1 MAIILK
7 PNTYL
12 QGMLWQIKPKTK
24 VDTVNMSPMLNSVQ
38 TETVDTHEFTSGET
52 PSGIAIALPLS
63 DSSEVISDAKQMTCN
78 STIGSNFMRMG
89 FAYTALTTIKG
100 SYQVHFSTPPARTP
114 TATWSIDGNT
124 QYLSRGANTTDE
136 LFNAVANSEEYT
148 FIADNQAG
156 EESFIDS
163 KSYDNI
169 NRSSLKDGLLIDY
182 SQSSIVMYPW
192 IRKTT
197 GEWPGGAIEEYL
209 ESSYRP
215 KEEDVFCEWN
225 NGSAVNRLPPYENW
239 NTHNISG
246 KIRQGPYMW
255 YNNESGLPDS
265 EPVQNHFI
273 PIIPSWTYSFYCR
286 VTKLNSYDYQVDYE
300 LPVRYIQLAAAKA
313 VNSLTPNN
321 VIRSDSYGWKDV
333 ASKVTITLQA
343 GTFDE
348 SIEQLS
354 YSLDSSGNLTQ
365 DVINNYPISIEQND
379 LITMDALWD
388 SNKWVERMPK
398 YLLTE
403 YKKGKYVLECTV
415 KADWALINNI
425 GINTEIQVKLQN
437 GQFISKNDSI
447 VTFAVKTIEK
457 SFKNSEFV
465 YNLRMLEV

>member
-1 MAIILK
+1 MSIILK

-24 VDTVNMSPMLNSVQ
+24 VDTVNMSPILNSVK
-38 TETVDTHEFTSGET
+38 TEVVDTHELTSGKT
-52 PSGIAIALPLS
+52 PSGTAITLPLADS
-63 DSSEVISDAKQMTCN
+63 DNAASAGKLMSCSR
-78 STIGSNFMRMG
+78 STSTWFAVMG
-89 FAYTALTTIKG
+89 YARTSLTTIKG

-124 QYLSRGANTTDE
+124 QYLSRGAKTVDE
-136 LFNAVANSEEYT
+136 INNSGVNNSEVCT
-148 FIADNQAG
+148 FIKNNKAG
-156 EESFIDS
+156 EESFVGS
-163 KSYDNI
+163 KSYDNV
-169 NRSSLKDGLLIDY
+169 NRSSFKEGLLMDY

-197 GEWPGGAIEEYL
+197 GEWPGGIIAEYL
-209 ESSYRP
+209 TSSYRP
-215 KEEDVFCEWN
+215 KEADIFCEWN
-225 NGSAVNRLPPYENW
+225 NGSDADWLPPYENW
-239 NTHNISG
+239 NTYNLSD
-246 KIRQGPYMW
+246 KIRQGPYTW
-255 YNNESGLPDS
+255 RAAAGS
-265 EPVQNHFI
+265 EPAQNHFI
-273 PIIPSWTYSFYCR
+273 PLIPSWTYSFYCR

-300 LPVRYIQLAAAKA
+300 LPVRYFQVAAAKA
-313 VNSLTPNN
+313 VGS
-321 VIRSDSYGWKDV
+321 VIHSTEIRRDSYGWKDV
-333 ASKVTITLQA
+333 ASKITITLQA

-348 SIEQLS
+348 SVEQLS

-365 DVINNYPISIEQND
+365 DVINDYPISIEQND
-379 LITMDALWD
+379 LVTMDAMWG
-388 SNKWVERMPK
+388 SEKWVERMPK

-437 GQFISKNDSI
+437 GQFISKNGSTT
-447 VTFAVKTIEK
+447 TFAVKTIEK

>member
-24 VDTVNMSPMLNSVQ
+24 IDTVNMSPILNSVK
-38 TETVDTHEFTSGET
+38 TEVVDTHELTSGKT
-52 PSGIAIALPLS
+52 PSGTSITLPLADS
-63 DSSEVISDAKQMTCN
+63 DNAATQGKLMTCDRK
-78 STIGSNFMRMG
+78 SATWFAVMG
-89 FAYTALTTIKG
+89 YARTSLTTIKG

-114 TATWSIDGNT
+114 TATWSIAGNT
-124 QYLSRGANTTDE
+124 QYLSRGAKTVDE
-136 LFNAVANSEEYT
+136 IVNSGTYNSEVCA
-148 FIADNQAG
+148 FIKSNKAG
-156 EESFIDS
+156 EEAFVDS
-163 KSYDNI
+163 KSYDNV
-169 NRSSLKDGLLIDY
+169 NRSSFKEGLLMDY

-197 GEWPGGAIEEYL
+197 GDATGYSTLEYL
-209 ESSYRP
+209 NSSLRP
-215 KEEDVFCEWN
+215 KEADIFCSWSVAGTAN
-225 NGSAVNRLPPYENW
+225 WLPPYENW
-239 NTHNISG
+239 NTYNLSG
-246 KIRQGPYMW
+246 KIKQGPYYW
-255 YNNESGLPDS
+255 ATGDIPTDPDT
-265 EPVQNHFI
+265 NRYI
-273 PIIPSWTYSFYCR
+273 PMIPSWTYSFYCR

-300 LPVRYIQLAAAKA
+300 LPVRYFQVAAAKA
-313 VNSLTPNN
+313 VGS
-321 VIRSDSYGWKDV
+321 VIHSTEIARDSYGWKDV

-354 YSLDSSGNLTQ
+354 YSLDSSGNLTT
-365 DVINNYPISIEQND
+365 DVINDYPISIEQND
-379 LITMDALWD
+379 LVTMDALWGSD
-388 SNKWVERMPK
+388 KWVERMPK

-415 KADWALINNI
+415 KAEWALINNI

-437 GQFISKNDSI
+437 GQLISKNGST

>member
-24 VDTVNMSPMLNSVQ
+24 IDTVNMSPVLNSVK
-38 TETVDTHEFTSGET
+38 TEVVDTRELTSGKT
-52 PSGIAIALPLS
+52 PSGTAITLPLADS
-63 DSSEVISDAKQMTCN
+63 DNAASAGKLMSCTRKSATWSAE
-78 STIGSNFMRMG
+78 MG
-89 FAYTALTTIKG
+89 YARTSLTTIKG

-124 QYLSRGANTTDE
+124 QYLSRKAKTVSE
-136 LFNAVANSEEYT
+136 IANSGVYNSDVCT
-148 FIADNQAG
+148 YIKNNKAG
-156 EESFIDS
+156 EEAFVDS
-163 KSYDNI
+163 KSYDNV
-169 NRSSLKDGLLIDY
+169 NRSSFKNGLLMDY

-197 GEWPGGAIEEYL
+197 GEWPGGIIADYL
-209 ESSYRP
+209 ASSYRP
-215 KEEDVFCEWN
+215 KEADIFCNWN
-225 NGSAVNRLPPYENW
+225 NGSDADWLPPYENW
-239 NTHNISG
+239 NTYNLSG
-246 KIRQGPYMW
+246 KIRQGPYAW
-255 YNNESGLPDS
+255 YTESGS

-273 PIIPSWTYSFYCR
+273 PLIPSWTYSFYCR

-300 LPVRYIQLAAAKA
+300 LPVRYFQIAAAKA
-313 VNSLTPNN
+313 VGSAIHSTE
-321 VIRSDSYGWKDV
+321 IRRDSYGWKDV

-365 DVINNYPISIEQND
+365 DVINDYPISIEQND
-379 LITMDALWD
+379 LVTMDALWGSD
-388 SNKWVERMPK
+388 KWVERMPK

-437 GQFISKNDSI
+437 GQFISKNGSTT
-447 VTFAVKTIEK
+447 TFAVKTIEK

>member
-24 VDTVNMSPMLNSVQ
+24 IDTVNMSPMLNAVQ
-38 TETVDTHEFTSGET
+38 TEIVDTRELTSGKT
-52 PSGIAIALPLS
+52 PSGTAITLPLADS
-63 DSSEVISDAKQMTCN
+63 DNAASQVKIMTCTRK
-78 STIGSNFMRMG
+78 SATWFAEMG
-89 FAYTALTTIKG
+89 YARTSLTTIKG
-100 SYQVHFSTPPARTP
+100 SYQVHFNTPPARTP

-124 QYLSRGANTTDE
+124 QYLTRGAKTVE
-136 LFNAVANSEEYT
+136 EIANAGIYNSEVCT
-148 FIADNQAG
+148 FIANNKAG
-156 EESFIDS
+156 EEAFVDS
-163 KSYDNI
+163 KSYDSI
-169 NRSSLKDGLLIDY
+169 NRASFKKGLLMDY

-197 GEWPGGAIEEYL
+197 GEWPGGIIAEYL
-209 ESSYRP
+209 ASSYRP
-215 KEEDVFCEWN
+215 KEADIFCEWN
-225 NGSAVNRLPPYENW
+225 NGSSANWLPPYENW
-239 NTHNISG
+239 NTYNLSG
-246 KIRQGPYMW
+246 KIKQGPYAW
-255 YNNESGLPDS
+255 YAESGS
-265 EPVQNHFI
+265 EPTQNHFI
-273 PIIPSWTYSFYCR
+273 PLIPSWTYAFYCR

-300 LPVRYIQLAAAKA
+300 LPVRYFQIAAAKA
-313 VNSLTPNN
+313 VGS
-321 VIRSDSYGWKDV
+321 VIHSSEVRRDSYGWKDV

-365 DVINNYPISIEQND
+365 DVINDYPISIEQND
-379 LITMDALWD
+379 LVTMDALWGSD
-388 SNKWVERMPK
+388 KWVERMPK

-425 GINTEIQVKLQN
+425 GINTEIRVKLQN
-437 GQFISKNDSI
+437 GQFISKNGLTI
-447 VTFAVKTIEK
+447 TFAVKTIEK

>member
-24 VDTVNMSPMLNSVQ
+24 IDTVNMSPILNSVK
-38 TETVDTHEFTSGET
+38 TDVVDTRELTSGKT
-52 PSGIAIALPLS
+52 PSGTSITLPLA
-63 DSSEVISDAKQMTCN
+63 DSNNAASQGKLMSCDRKSLTWFAV
-78 STIGSNFMRMG
+78 MG
-89 FAYTALTTIKG
+89 YARTSLTTIKG
-100 SYQVHFSTPPARTP
+100 SYQVHFDTPPARTP

-124 QYLSRGANTTDE
+124 QYLTRGAKTVDEIYNSGTT
-136 LFNAVANSEEYT
+136 NSEVCT
-148 FIADNQAG
+148 FIKNNKAG
-156 EESFIDS
+156 EESFVDS
-163 KSYDNI
+163 KSYDNV
-169 NRSSLKDGLLIDY
+169 NRSSFKDGLLMDY

-197 GEWPGGAIEEYL
+197 GEWPGGIIADYL
-209 ESSYRP
+209 TSSYRP
-215 KEEDVFCEWN
+215 KEADIFCNWN
-225 NGSAVNRLPPYENW
+225 NGSDADWLPPYENW
-239 NTHNISG
+239 NTYNLSG
-246 KIRQGPYMW
+246 KIRQGPYTW
-255 YNNESGLPDS
+255 HAAAGS
-265 EPVQNHFI
+265 EATQNHFI
-273 PIIPSWTYSFYCR
+273 PMIPSWTYSFYCR
-286 VTKLNSYDYQVDYE
+286 VTKLNSYDYQIDYE
-300 LPVRYIQLAAAKA
+300 LPVRYFQIAAAKA
-313 VNSLTPNN
+313 VGS
-321 VIRSDSYGWKDV
+321 VIHTTEIARDSYGWKDV

-354 YSLDSSGNLTQ
+354 YSLDSSGNLTE
-365 DVINNYPISIEQND
+365 DVINDYPISIEQND
-379 LITMDALWD
+379 LVTMDALWG
-388 SNKWVERMPK
+388 SEKWVERMPK

-415 KADWALINNI
+415 KAEWALINNI

-437 GQFISKNDSI
+437 GQLISKNGLT